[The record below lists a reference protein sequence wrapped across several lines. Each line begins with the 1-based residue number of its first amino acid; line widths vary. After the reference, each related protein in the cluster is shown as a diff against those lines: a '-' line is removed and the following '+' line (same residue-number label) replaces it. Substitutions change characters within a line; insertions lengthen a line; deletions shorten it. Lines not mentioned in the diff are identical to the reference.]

1 MSGCSKRDS
10 TMAGKAAGNTPRHR
24 GRGVGQGW
32 RKCGDNRRC
41 RGFVKGYLVHLL
53 DVGGE
58 RVSAVPQDD
67 LLQEHEGALVVHV
80 LTHLRQGKGASMCQ
94 HKDGGGSLLECDDA
108 ACRRCRPDAAPSTC
122 AMARHSCPPQNLPA
136 PPESATDETVEQ
148 QQAGLR

>member
-1 MSGCSKRDS
+1 VSGCSKRDS
-10 TMAGKAAGNTPRHR
+10 TMAGKAAGHTSRHR
-24 GRGVGQGW
+24 GRGVGRRW

-80 LTHLRQGKGASMCQ
+80 LPHLRQGKEHPCVSRRMEVGHTSNMTM
-94 HKDGGGSLLECDDA
+94 LLA
-108 ACRRCRPDAAPSTC
+108 
-122 AMARHSCPPQNLPA
+122 
-136 PPESATDETVEQ
+136 
-148 QQAGLR
+148 